1 MSARTSDLLR
11 MAADIPKDPKDLAQ
25 EDKDALDLLASE
37 AKEFEKD
44 AEIDRILKAFR
55 LDAYAVLDLNPG
67 VPDSDIKNTYRKK
80 SLLIHPDKTRN
91 PQAPDAFDRLKK
103 AQTELMDEKHRARL
117 DESIA
122 DARMLLIRENKWTV
136 DSPELKTP
144 EFAAKWRIK
153 AREVLI
159 DDEHRRRR
167 QLKAQMQEEGRE
179 QKRQEEEIDERKR
192 KRQHEQD
199 WEATRDQRI
208 DSWRQFAK
216 GKSGSSGGGEDG
228 GKKKKKKL
236 KPIG

>member
-1 MSARTSDLLR
+1 
-11 MAADIPKDPKDLAQ
+11 MADDIPKDPEKLAK
-25 EDKDALDLLASE
+25 EDKDALDFLASE
-37 AKEFEKD
+37 AKEFDKD

-55 LDAYAVLDLNPG
+55 LDAYAVLDLLPG
-67 VPDSDIKNTYRKK
+67 VPESDIKMAYRKK
-80 SLLIHPDKTRN
+80 SLLIHPDKTKN

-144 EFAAKWRIK
+144 EFQVQWRRKTI
-153 AREVLI
+153 EVLV
-159 DDEHRRRR
+159 DDEQRRRR
-167 QLKAQMQEEGRE
+167 QMKAQMQEEGRE
-179 QKRQEEEIDERKR
+179 QKKQDEEIDERKR
-192 KRQHEQD
+192 KRQHDQD

-208 DSWRQFAK
+208 DSWRTFAK
-216 GKSGSSGGGEDG
+216 GKGGGAKSGGEG
-228 GKKKKKKL
+228 GAKKKKKL

>member
-1 MSARTSDLLR
+1 MG
-11 MAADIPKDPKDLAQ
+11 
-25 EDKDALDLLASE
+25 EDEKDALDALESE
-37 AKEFEKD
+37 AKEWEKD
-44 AEIDRILKAFR
+44 AEIERILNAFR

-67 VPDSDIKNTYRKK
+67 VPESDIKVTYRKK

-91 PQAPDAFDRLKK
+91 PRAPDAFDRLRK

-136 DSPELKTP
+136 DSEELKTP
-144 EFAAKWRIK
+144 EFAKMWRAK

-159 DDEHRRRR
+159 EDEHRRRR
-167 QLKAQMQEEGRE
+167 LMKAMMQEEGRE
-179 QKRQEEEIDERKR
+179 QKRQEEEVEERKR

-208 DSWRQFAK
+208 DSWRQFQK
-216 GKSGSSGGGEDG
+216 GKSGGE
-228 GKKKKKKL
+228 KKKKKM